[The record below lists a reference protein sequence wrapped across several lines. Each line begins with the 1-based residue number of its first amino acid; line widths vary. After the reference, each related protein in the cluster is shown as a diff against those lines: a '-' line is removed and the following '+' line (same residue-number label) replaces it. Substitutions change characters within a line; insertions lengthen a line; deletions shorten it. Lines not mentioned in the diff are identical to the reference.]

1 MLKKIKPL
9 SIKKAKEYSRK
20 GNIRRTNTVKNN
32 CISTI
37 NRFIE
42 AAGEAGETHTGTW
55 FSNNSGFLTPS
66 VIEEIV
72 ELFKSEGYDATA
84 EQTEDREDYPEN
96 YFIRVDWDT
105 AC

>member
-1 MLKKIKPL
+1 MLKKTKPL
-9 SIKKAKEYSRK
+9 PIKKAKEYSRK

-84 EQTEDREDYPEN
+84 EQTEDRKDYPEN

-105 AC
+105 AY

>member
-20 GNIRRTNTVKNN
+20 GHIRRTNAIKNN
-32 CISTI
+32 CINTI

-42 AAGEAGETHTGTW
+42 SASDAGETHTGTW
-55 FSNNSGFLTPS
+55 FKNNSGFLAPS
-66 VIEEIV
+66 VIVEIA
-72 ELFKSEGYDATA
+72 ELFKAEGYSVTV
-84 EQTEDREDYPEN
+84 EQTEDREDYPEE
-96 YFIRVDWDT
+96 YYISIDWDT

>member
-66 VIEEIV
+66 VIEETV
-72 ELFKSEGYDATA
+72 ELFKAEGYNITA
-84 EQTEDREDYPEN
+84 EQTEDSKDYLEN
-96 YFIRVDWDT
+96 YYIRVDWDA

>member
-1 MLKKIKPL
+1 MLKKTKPL
-9 SIKKAKEYSRK
+9 PIKKAKEYSRK
-20 GNIRRTNTVKNN
+20 GNIKRTNAIKNS

-96 YFIRVDWDT
+96 YYIRIDWDA

>member
-1 MLKKIKPL
+1 MLKKTKPL
-9 SIKKAKEYSRK
+9 PINKAKENSRNGHIK
-20 GNIRRTNTVKNN
+20 RTNAVKNS

-42 AAGEAGETHTGTW
+42 SAGAAGETHTGTW

-66 VIEEIV
+66 VIAEIV
-72 ELFKSEGYDATA
+72 ALFKAEGYDITS

-96 YFIRVDWDT
+96 YYIRVDWDT
-105 AC
+105 VC

>member
-1 MLKKIKPL
+1 MLKKTKPL

-20 GNIRRTNTVKNN
+20 GNIRRTNTVINN

-42 AAGEAGETHTGTW
+42 SAGEAGETHTGNW
-55 FSNNSGFLTPS
+55 FTNNSGFLTPS
-66 VIEEIV
+66 VIAEIV
-72 ELFKSEGYDATA
+72 ELFKAEGYNITA